1 MIFILLRKLVL
12 NSFDW
17 CLFLK
22 LYGHGNKWLCAKG
35 TGMTLKHRHKHTHTN
50 TFSTHFQPRII
61 SMSINVDVRL
71 YNSEWDNNSITN
83 IGFSVG
89 KTFVNKQME

>member
-1 MIFILLRKLVL
+1 
-12 NSFDW
+12 
-17 CLFLK
+17 
-22 LYGHGNKWLCAKG
+22 
-35 TGMTLKHRHKHTHTN
+35 MTLIHTHTN
-50 TFSTHFQPRII
+50 THTILTRFQPRII

-71 YNSEWDNNSITN
+71 YKSEWDNNSITN